1 MIPARYD
8 FKFWTNS
15 DYSETIVITADSGL
29 PVNLTGYVI
38 NAHFRRTP
46 ADTTILFSLTTV
58 ATAVEG
64 FKIVDNGF
72 EMRVNAATIAA
83 AYAAIDTNSTFGQ
96 TAAIVGDFVFLLPT
110 GEEEVWIDSVG
121 EINYGVTR

>member
-8 FKFWTNS
+8 FRFWTNS
-15 DYSETIVITADSGL
+15 DYSETIVITADGGL
-29 PVNLTGYVI
+29 PVNLTGYDI
-38 NAHFRRTP
+38 NAQFRRTS
-46 ADTTILFSLTTV
+46 ADTSVLFSLSTV
-58 ATAVEG
+58 PTAIEG
-64 FKIVDNGF
+64 FRIVDNGF

-83 AYAAIDTNSTFGQ
+83 AYAAIDTNSTLGQ
-96 TAAIVGDFVFLLPT
+96 PASIVGDFIFSLPT